1 MLIKL
6 IKEGIYKKLYK
17 DRQEKCTVEKKQ
29 QNALQIVT
37 AELLFLTLHTQLNKT
52 IIQVVSLGISL
63 GYILHLQYLQNIY
76 GTSDITRTRVLYPT
90 FTN

>member
-1 MLIKL
+1 MYSR
-6 IKEGIYKKLYK
+6 KE
-17 DRQEKCTVEKKQ
+17 Q

-37 AELLFLTLHTQLNKT
+37 AELLFLKLHTQLNKT

-63 GYILHLQYLQNIY
+63 GYILQYLQNIY